1 MSSRAIRAVRDAG
14 PQIKYAMLQSV
25 FGPLLVSTFSLQ
37 LPATSFK
44 IGNAITAKAAP
55 MLHKAIQAAL

>member
-1 MSSRAIRAVRDAG
+1 MRDAG

-37 LPATSFK
+37 LPATSLK
-44 IGNAITAKAAP
+44 IGDEITAKAAP